1 MQPFSREG
9 HTPTLNYMCGTHN
22 ICLCSWQFAVVM
34 CTLPFIASAAAAF
47 SALQSSSAYVHPVW
61 AGVACFLLPIYGW
74 RCDQGLQEHMFC
86 DMCCDM
92 CCTELYHVL
101 ANHVY
106 LEQWPRTKQQCHNGG
121 WRECMKHIAVSD
133 QRSVE
138 TSTLHRIYPYQR
150 CILCGGNRQFAID
163 WPGQSAVNEEAFNQL
178 CSVLTCQHVP
188 VAETAFSEHISC
200 GCHAKVGG
208 G

>member
-1 MQPFSREG
+1 VEHITSV
-9 HTPTLNYMCGTHN
+9 
-22 ICLCSWQFAVVM
+22 FAVGSLQLSCAHCHSLLLQLQPSVHFNPQVLM
-34 CTLPFIASAAAAF
+34 YTLYGREWHASCCLSMDGDATKGCRNM
-47 SALQSSSAYVHPVW
+47 LYK
-61 AGVACFLLPIYGW
+61 C
-74 RCDQGLQEHMFC
+74 CDK
-86 DMCCDM
+86 CCDM

-178 CSVLTCQHVP
+178 CSALTCQHVP
-188 VAETAFSEHISC
+188 VAETAFSEHNFLRVSR
-200 GCHAKVGG
+200 KGG
-208 G
+208 RWLTRSRQLHYSN